1 MPVRLTDNVDL
12 KQSEHEDS
20 RISRKKSRLSA
31 YLTSATKSQ
40 ETSDDVNIFNKNDVQ
55 NVRELQI
62 ERKKSL
68 KQGTGKKLKLVW
80 KGTYNRAKTLQE
92 SLDEMLTQQQQKA
105 PKKLRFNSRFSQR
118 ITCSKSKDSPPF
130 SNSVSGSNKSI
141 SYESPEATAVN
152 DFLET
157 DNLEWFSYKSVR
169 SLRGISSKTVW
180 SDTTAKP
187 ADFPF
192 IDPYLLS
199 MTDGSSTIHQ
209 DSFREITK
217 KVFKSKRAHK
227 HQEQNLFCY
236 RFETE
241 CKAIKK
247 KESIVASISG
257 GTIDRVREALMIK
270 KRYVPE
276 LKDKVEVNT
285 LLRAYL
291 SEEFLNLRLE
301 GEEAEYLRQLYE
313 STILRQP
320 IIHNLFMAHP
330 NMLPAEIFTDLVN
343 FKMGFEVHPMYAS
356 IISRVEEGH
365 WRETL
370 INTFSLPAGN
380 TLIEL
385 ENDLP
390 QYANFYKK
398 LMELRVQAIKVDKYW
413 IREKRSHVLRE
424 QLIHVSVALRIG
436 RQSPGSTVR
445 FDLMQLF
452 EAARRNRRLLRQ
464 LGMSVEG
471 WLNQLVLGLQS
482 SFKSVREETCQV
494 LCYMTSSYP
503 IMRELYMS
511 RYFDVV
517 RDICSVVLRVMD
529 QSEEDF
535 HECYILLAHFIHYC
549 PSSSIIENILDRWN
563 NFRCKAL
570 ILKWP
575 RLMYY
580 ALRYWPTDPVCFG
593 SRVLNLRIIRAL
605 ETALQRPCTAKVAR
619 FPLFFA
625 QARFLLVSRFFTI
638 NYCKQSVQRHVIDE
652 RGHRRG

>member
-12 KQSEHEDS
+12 KQSHGEDN
-20 RISRKKSRLSA
+20 RVSRKKCRLSV
-31 YLTSATKSQ
+31 YLTSATKGK
-40 ETSDDVNIFNKNDVQ
+40 ETRDDVNIFNETDVQ
-55 NVRELQI
+55 NVLESQI
-62 ERKKSL
+62 ERKRSL
-68 KQGTGKKLKLVW
+68 KQTADKKLKLVW
-80 KGTYNRAKTLQE
+80 KGTYNQAKTLQE
-92 SLDEMLTQQQQKA
+92 SLDEMLIQQRKA
-105 PKKLRFNSRFSQR
+105 PKKLRFTSRLCR
-118 ITCSKSKDSPPF
+118 RAICTKSKDSLRF
-130 SNSVSGSNKSI
+130 SIAVTESNKTGSI
-141 SYESPEATAVN
+141 ESPDATAMN
-152 DFLET
+152 DWFEN
-157 DNLEWFSYKSVR
+157 DNLELGSYKSYR
-169 SLRGISSKTVW
+169 SLNRISSKTVY

-187 ADFPF
+187 VDFPI
-192 IDPYLLS
+192 IDSYLLS
-199 MTDGSSTIHQ
+199 LSEGSSSIRQ

-217 KVFKSKRAHK
+217 KVFKSKRAHN
-227 HQEQNLFCY
+227 HQVQNLFCY
-236 RFETE
+236 RFETPG
-241 CKAIKK
+241 KPIKK
-247 KESIVASISG
+247 KKLKVPPTSV
-257 GTIDRVREALMIK
+257 GTIDRVKEALMIK
-270 KRYVPE
+270 ERCIPE

-301 GEEAEYLRQLYE
+301 GEEARYLRQLYE
-313 STILRQP
+313 SAILHQP
-320 IIHNLFMAHP
+320 IIHNLFMKHP
-330 NMLPAEIFTDLVN
+330 NMLPAEIFADLVT

-370 INTFSLPAGN
+370 INTLSLPAGN

-385 ENDLP
+385 ENDVP

-398 LMELRVQAIKVDKYW
+398 LMELRAQAIKVDKYW

-424 QLIHVSVALRIG
+424 KLIHVSVALRIG
-436 RQSPGSTVR
+436 RLSPGSTVR

-452 EAARRNRRLLRQ
+452 EAAKRNRRLLQQ
-464 LGMSVEG
+464 LGLSVDG

-494 LCYMTSSYP
+494 LCYMTSSYS
-503 IMRELYMS
+503 IMKELYMS

-517 RDICSVVLRVMD
+517 RDICLVVLRVMD
-529 QSEEDF
+529 QFEEDF
-535 HECYILLAHFIHYC
+535 PECYIVLAHFIHYC

-563 NFRCKAL
+563 SFRCTAL

-580 ALRYWPTDPVCFG
+580 ALRYWPTDPLCFG

-605 ETALQRPCTAKVAR
+605 ETALQRPYTAKVAR

-625 QARFLLVSRFFTI
+625 QARFLQVSRFFTI
-638 NYCKQSVQRHVIDE
+638 NYCKQSVQRHVIGK